1 MDDAAALLAAEHAWT
16 AAMAA
21 HDLPALERIVA
32 PDCRLIVG
40 VTGKPLQV
48 MSRERWLGTI
58 HLYQVESVAFE
69 DVQTTVA
76 GDIGIVTLLWTQK
89 ASVSGV
95 DRSATFFVTD
105 LWRREPGGWQ
115 VFERHSSRPETPA
128 ASSDV
133 LSELS
138 RPSS

>member
-40 VTGKPLQV
+40 VSGKPLQV
-48 MSRERWLGTI
+48 MSRERWLGSI
-58 HLYQVESVAFE
+58 HLYQFESVAFE
-69 DVQTTVA
+69 DVQTTAA
-76 GDIGIVTLLWTQK
+76 GEIGIVTLLWTQK
-89 ASVSGV
+89 ASVNGV
-95 DRSATFFVTD
+95 DRSATFFITD
-105 LWRREPGGWQ
+105 LWRREQGVWR
-115 VFERHSSRPETPA
+115 VFERHSSRPEART
-128 ASSDV
+128 ASSEM

-138 RPSS
+138 RPPA